1 MTPVT
6 RDEFEALKAETAR
19 DRAEIERIASRASS
33 LERRMEAVEV
43 VAPAVVD
50 HQKRLEMLETELV
63 TLRADVRAVKTE
75 VHSIGLA
82 VDRLMS
88 ASSTQGLVME
98 RVEKLLVSLVAHVRG
113 PVND

>member
-6 RDEFEALKAETAR
+6 RDEFEALRSEVSGLR
-19 DRAEIERIASRASS
+19 RRI
-33 LERRMEAVEV
+33 EAVEV